1 MECVEFQQFKDR
13 VEDSKSQRREAW
25 ENMEWTLGSGQ
36 FSVIRKR
43 GDGEKKLEKKIG
55 TSA

>member
-1 MECVEFQQFKDR
+1 
-13 VEDSKSQRREAW
+13 
-25 ENMEWTLGSGQ
+25 MEWTLGSGQ